1 MGQRKRSVSKILYIV
16 LAVLVIIPYLGLY
29 GVKKWYDHKADK
41 IANSKFIIV
50 DKESMAL
57 TLYNYNGDT
66 LQSYGISCGKNYGN
80 KEIIGDL
87 KTPEGVFR
95 ISGIEEASSWKH
107 DFKDGNGK
115 VEGAYGPWF
124 LRLSVPG
131 HKGIGIHGTHKP
143 ESIGTRDTEGCIRLE
158 NSDITNLKS
167 KVNIGMV
174 VIILPSYRDLSFSQ
188 KDSLINQVQIE
199 NFNSANK

>member
-1 MGQRKRSVSKILYIV
+1 MKRKKTDVRIILYIV
-16 LAVLVIIPYLGLY
+16 LAVLVVIPYLGLF
-29 GVKKWYDHKADK
+29 GVKIWYNSKVDK

-57 TLYNYNGDT
+57 TLYNYSGDT
-66 LQSYGISCGKNYGN
+66 IQSYGISCGRNYGN
-80 KEIIGDL
+80 KEKIGDL
-87 KTPEGVFR
+87 RTPEGVFR
-95 ISGIEEASSWKH
+95 ISDIEEASSWKH
-107 DFKDGNGK
+107 DFKDGKGK
-115 VEGAYGPWF
+115 IEGAYGPWF

-158 NSDITNLKS
+158 NDDVNELRE

-174 VIILPSYRDLSFSQ
+174 VIVLPSYRDLSPSQ
-188 KDSLINQVQIE
+188 KDSLANNSQIKYS
-199 NFNSANK
+199 NSIQ